1 MKLIDDNGRE
11 MLARLARG
19 RKKIISISKFTH
31 KSSGE

>member
-19 RKKIISISKFTH
+19 RMGGLMLWWQSMDK
-31 KSSGE
+31 